1 MTANIDSAQEF
12 TDLGPSQL
20 IEQALQ
26 REEGIL
32 SDTGALLITT
42 GKRTGR
48 SPADRFVVRE
58 PSTEDSIDW
67 GSVNRPFDSDKFDAL
82 WERVESH
89 LASRDRF
96 VSELHVGEHSDHY
109 IPVKVTTQ
117 TAWQGL
123 FGRNMFIRPA
133 QYNTGRKPEWNIL
146 NVADFVCDPERD
158 GTNSDGVVII
168 NFAQRKVL
176 LAGMRYAGEM
186 KKAMFSVQN
195 FLLPEKDVMPMHCS
209 ANVGEEGDT
218 TLFFGLSGTGKT
230 TLSADPDRYLIG
242 DDEHGW
248 AKGSVFNLEGGCYA
262 KTIDL
267 SQKNEPVIWDAI
279 RFGSIIENVVLD
291 DARHADY
298 CDTSLT
304 ENGRCCY
311 PLEHV
316 EKRTETNAGGE
327 PKCVIFLTCDVSGVL
342 PPVSILS
349 KEAAAFHFLSGYTA
363 RVGSTELGAEAGVHP
378 TFSTCFGAPFMPRP
392 AGDYAELLMK
402 RIEDFDSQ
410 VYLIN
415 TGWTGGSGASGG
427 TGFRFPIPVT
437 RAVVAAAQSGA
448 LMDTPT
454 EHLDTL
460 NLTFPTSI
468 PGVDDKFVNPKASW
482 GNDAAYDEQAGKLA
496 ALFQDN
502 ITKFEVSE
510 AIVAAG
516 PKAS

>member
-1 MTANIDSAQEF
+1 MTESIQTPQEF
-12 TDLGPSQL
+12 IDLAPPQL
-20 IEQALQ
+20 IEESLK
-26 REEGIL
+26 RGEGVL
-32 SDTGALLITT
+32 SDTGALLVTT

-48 SPADRFVVRE
+48 SPADRFVVKE

-67 GSVNRPFDSDKFDAL
+67 GSVNRPFDADKFDEL
-82 WERVESH
+82 WDRVASY
-89 LASRDRF
+89 LAERDRF
-96 VSELHVGEHSDHY
+96 VSHLHVGEHSDHY
-109 IPVKVTTQ
+109 LPVKVTTE
-117 TAWQGL
+117 TAWQSL
-123 FGRNMFIRPA
+123 FGRNMFIRPEN
-133 QYNTGRKPEWNIL
+133 YNNGRKPEWNVL
-146 NVADFVCDPERD
+146 NVASFTCEPERD

-248 AKGSVFNLEGGCYA
+248 ARGSVFNLEGGCYA

-267 SQKNEPVIWDAI
+267 SQINEPVIWDAI
-279 RFGSIIENVVLD
+279 RFGAIIENVVLD
-291 DARHADY
+291 EKRHADY

-311 PLEHV
+311 PLDHV
-316 EKRTETNAGGE
+316 EKRTEANAGGE
-327 PKCVIFLTCDVSGVL
+327 PGCVIFLTCDVSGVL

-363 RVGSTELGAEAGVHP
+363 RVGSTEVGAASGIHP

-392 AGDYAELLMK
+392 AGEYAELLMK
-402 RIEDFDSQ
+402 RIEEFGSQ

-415 TGWTGGSGASGG
+415 TGWTGGSGAPGG
-427 TGFRFPIPVT
+427 GGSRFPIPVT

-448 LMDTPT
+448 LLDTPT
-454 EHLDTL
+454 EHLDIL
-460 NLTFPTSI
+460 NLDFPSHI
-468 PGVDDKFVNPKASW
+468 PGVEEHFVNPRKGW
-482 GNDAAYDEQAGKLA
+482 GDDAAYEEQARKLA
-496 ALFQDN
+496 ALFQEN
-502 ITKFEVSE
+502 IANFDVSD

-516 PKAS
+516 PKAG

>member
-1 MTANIDSAQEF
+1 MTASIQTPQEF
-12 TDLGPSQL
+12 TDLAPPQL
-20 IEQALQ
+20 IEESLK
-26 REEGIL
+26 RGEGVL
-32 SDTGALLITT
+32 SDTGALLVTT

-48 SPADRFVVRE
+48 SPGDRFVVKE

-67 GSVNRPFDSDKFDAL
+67 GSVNRPFDADKFDEL
-82 WERVESH
+82 WDRVASYLAES
-89 LASRDRF
+89 DRF
-96 VSELHVGEHSDHY
+96 VSHLHVGEHSDHY
-109 IPVKVTTQ
+109 LPVKVTTE
-117 TAWQGL
+117 TAWQAL
-123 FGRNMFIRPA
+123 FGRNMFIRPEN
-133 QYNTGRKPEWNIL
+133 YNSGRKPEWNVL
-146 NVADFVCDPERD
+146 NVASFTCEPERD

-248 AKGSVFNLEGGCYA
+248 ARGSVFNLEGGCYA

-279 RFGSIIENVVLD
+279 RFGAIIENVVVD
-291 DARHADY
+291 ERRHADY
-298 CDTSLT
+298 CDTTLT

-311 PLEHV
+311 PLDHV

-327 PKCVIFLTCDVSGVL
+327 PGCVIFLTCDVSGVL

-363 RVGSTELGAEAGVHP
+363 RVGSTEVGAASGIHP

-392 AGDYAELLMK
+392 AGEYAELLMK
-402 RIEDFDSQ
+402 RIEEFGSQ

-415 TGWTGGSGASGG
+415 TGWTGGSGAPGG
-427 TGFRFPIPVT
+427 GGSRFPIPVT

-448 LMDTPT
+448 LLDTPT
-454 EHLDTL
+454 EHLDIL
-460 NLTFPTSI
+460 NLDFPTHI
-468 PGVDDKFVNPKASW
+468 PGVEEHFVNPRKGW
-482 GNDAAYDEQAGKLA
+482 GDDAAYEEQARKLA
-496 ALFQDN
+496 ALFQEN
-502 ITKFEVSE
+502 IAKFDVSE

-516 PKAS
+516 PQPG